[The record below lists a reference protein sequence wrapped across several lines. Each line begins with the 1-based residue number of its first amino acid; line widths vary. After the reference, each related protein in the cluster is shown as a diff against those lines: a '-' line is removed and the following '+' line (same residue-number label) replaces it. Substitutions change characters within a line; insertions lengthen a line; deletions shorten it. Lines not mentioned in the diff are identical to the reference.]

1 MIDLY
6 FNSISLL
13 FSGLVQQI
21 DIGGAEGH
29 DTIIQIIKIGIA
41 AFSILLLALSISAY
55 RKTAFKGMIY
65 AMAAFGLFAVQLL
78 IDYLED
84 VVPGWQQPFNDVI
97 LYAMTLGIL
106 VLFFMAIIKRK

>member
-1 MIDLY
+1 
-6 FNSISLL
+6 
-13 FSGLVQQI
+13 
-21 DIGGAEGH
+21 
-29 DTIIQIIKIGIA
+29 
-41 AFSILLLALSISAY
+41 
-55 RKTAFKGMIY
+55 MIY